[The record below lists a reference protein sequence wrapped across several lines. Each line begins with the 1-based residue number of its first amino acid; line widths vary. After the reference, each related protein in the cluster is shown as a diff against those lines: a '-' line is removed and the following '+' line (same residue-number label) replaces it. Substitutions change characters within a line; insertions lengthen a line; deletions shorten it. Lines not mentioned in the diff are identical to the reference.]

1 MKKNKKQIQSKGFD
15 LLQND
20 SNQIENLYTEKEEL
34 NFDKELKDHQTNEN
48 ITQNEKSITDDLD
61 AEDDFEIET
70 DKLEQ
75 VSEEKNKP

>member
-48 ITQNEKSITDDLD
+48 I
-61 AEDDFEIET
+61 
-70 DKLEQ
+70 
-75 VSEEKNKP
+75 